1 MEVGQTKMSNDILR
15 AGPFG
20 KYDGRVTVLDS
31 YVQKPG
37 VGEESNVIIPINCA
51 MNNWSNDSWK
61 LMCRKSFATGSP
73 PYSDGSI
80 EYLSATF
87 PLSQN
92 EKIKITQEASDT
104 GTDPNGFGGSSIGFG
119 FLTQATA
126 EFDIKF
132 IAEAVGDVSN
142 LSVSGADSVQFG
154 TGSRTITT
162 TVQPSTEPKIF
173 TASLNTVDADLT
185 SVKLT
190 IEAV

>member
-1 MEVGQTKMSNDILR
+1 MEVGQTKMPNDILR

-20 KYDGRVTVLDS
+20 QIGRGTTIDS
-31 YVQKPG
+31 YVQQPEE
-37 VGEESNVIIPINCA
+37 GEESNVIIPINCA

-61 LMCRKSFATGSP
+61 LMCQKGFTTGSP
-73 PYSDGSI
+73 PYGDGSI
-80 EYLSATF
+80 EYPSDTF

-92 EKIKITQEASDT
+92 EKIKITQEAIDT
-104 GTDPNGFGGSSIGFG
+104 GTDPSGFAGSSITFR
-119 FLTQATA
+119 FMTQATA
-126 EFDIKF
+126 EFDIKV

-162 TVQPSTEPKIF
+162 TVQPSTEPKLF
-173 TASLNTVDADLT
+173 TASIGTVNADLT

>member
-1 MEVGQTKMSNDILR
+1 MEVGQTKMPNDILR

-20 KYDGRVTVLDS
+20 RISGSTTIDS
-31 YVQKPG
+31 YVQQPE
-37 VGEESNVIIPINCA
+37 VGEESNSIVPINCA

-61 LMCRKSFATGSP
+61 LMCQKGFTTGSP
-73 PYSDGSI
+73 PYGDGSI
-80 EYLSATF
+80 EYPSDTF

-92 EKIKITQEASDT
+92 EKIKITQEAIDT
-104 GTDPNGFGGSSIGFG
+104 GTDPNGFGGSSITFR
-119 FLTQATA
+119 FMTQATA
-126 EFDIKF
+126 EFDIKV

-162 TVQPSTEPKIF
+162 TVQPSTKPKPF
-173 TASLNTVDADLT
+173 TASIDTVNADLT

>member
-1 MEVGQTKMSNDILR
+1 MEVGQTKMPNDILR

-20 KYDGRVTVLDS
+20 QIGRGTTIDS
-31 YVQKPG
+31 YVQQPE
-37 VGEESNVIIPINCA
+37 VGEESNSIVPINCA

-61 LMCRKSFATGSP
+61 LMCQKSFTTGSP
-73 PYSDGSI
+73 PYGDGSI
-80 EYLSATF
+80 EYPSDTF

-92 EKIKITQEASDT
+92 EKIKITQEAIDT
-104 GTDPNGFGGSSIGFG
+104 GTDPSGFAGSSITFR
-119 FLTQATA
+119 FMTQATA
-126 EFDIKF
+126 EFDIKV

-162 TVQPSTEPKIF
+162 TVQPSTEPKLF
-173 TASLNTVDADLT
+173 TASIGTVNADLT

>member
-1 MEVGQTKMSNDILR
+1 MEVGQTKMPNDILR

-20 KYDGRVTVLDS
+20 QISGGGTTINS
-31 YVQKPG
+31 YVQQPE
-37 VGEESNVIIPINCA
+37 VGEESNSIVPINCA

-61 LMCRKSFATGSP
+61 IMRQKGFTTGSP
-73 PYSDGSI
+73 PYGDESI
-80 EYLSATF
+80 EYLSDTF

-92 EKIKITQEASDT
+92 EKIKITQEAIDT
-104 GTDPNGFGGSSIGFG
+104 GTNPNGFGGSSITFR
-119 FLTQATA
+119 FMTQATA
-126 EFDIKF
+126 EFDIKV

-162 TVQPSTEPKIF
+162 TVQPSTKPKLF
-173 TASLNTVDADLT
+173 TASIDTADADLT